1 MRDKLIACLLIII
14 ALIVAGITGTLKNLS
29 PWSNRSATH
38 QANLLENSATQEALR
53 VQTVRPRTD
62 TNYSLTVSQPAEVQP
77 YYSIDLYAETAGT
90 ILRIESEVGDE
101 IDRGQTVAEI
111 RPIGTQ
117 SVELIESPIDGI
129 VVSRSVDPGTFVP
142 NAAVLPG
149 ARPLVSIAKTDVVTV
164 CMNVPDMF
172 APFVKPGMPARIK
185 NPNATKNQWIDTKL
199 TRVSPVANPADR
211 TLGVQIDLFNQTR
224 AEFDDL
230 IADSQA
236 SGYQDF
242 KSRQPPEFP
251 TNFSE
256 TQEAQ
261 LTPGLIHEM
270 QITIN
275 DLGQLPL
282 LPSECIVNRS
292 GKSFVFLIE
301 ENQLVQV
308 PVSVHFNDGKY
319 CYVKPIRAEGMLQTP
334 NDWTGQ
340 EVVVLASQ
348 FDLQSGK
355 AAVSENSAR

>member
-1 MRDKLIACLLIII
+1 MRDKLIACLLIIV
-14 ALIVAGITGTLKNLS
+14 ALIVAGITGTLTNLT

-38 QANLLENSATQEALR
+38 QANLLENNATQETLR

-62 TNYSLTVSQPAEVQP
+62 TNYSITVSQPAEVQP

-224 AEFDDL
+224 AEFDEL

-236 SGYQDF
+236 SGYEDF

-256 TQEAQ
+256 TQEAR

-319 CYVKPIRAEGMLQTP
+319 CYVKPIRAEGKLQTP

-355 AAVSENSAR
+355 AAVSEN